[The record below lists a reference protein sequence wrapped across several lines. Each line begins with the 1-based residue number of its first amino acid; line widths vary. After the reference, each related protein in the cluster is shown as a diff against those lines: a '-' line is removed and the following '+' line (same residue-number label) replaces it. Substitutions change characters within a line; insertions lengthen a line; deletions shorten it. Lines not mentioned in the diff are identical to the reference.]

1 MLAGNNLKSFPNA
14 SFKKTVTLVMVA
26 GVVVREVVWD
36 VIVKLVV
43 VVNVVV
49 VMVVVILIVRFVGA
63 QNRCLKSLRLL
74 EKIFAMIF
82 LKNYQV
88 KKMCLFELCHLKEHW
103 TF

>member
-1 MLAGNNLKSFPNA
+1 MVVLVEA
-14 SFKKTVTLVMVA
+14 VVMVA
-26 GVVVREVVWD
+26 GVVVWD

-49 VMVVVILIVRFVGA
+49 VMVVVILIVRFVEA
-63 QNRCLKSLRLL
+63 QNRCLKSLHLL

-88 KKMCLFELCHLKEHW
+88 IKIVSF
-103 TF
+103 